1 LSLHLRY
8 EKLEMPQIE
17 AVAKVAEEKEG
28 EEDPSPFSSLLFYT
42 VFSVSEVTCS
52 FLTLSIAH

>member
-42 VFSVSEVTCS
+42 FFQFLKLPAVF
-52 FLTLSIAH
+52 